1 MGDSTAEKLRM
12 SPNDMLIHSPK
23 MCIFKAAQ
31 HHVISWGCGDTVG
44 MNIRSK
50 GSDVYVKGCRFLW
63 QPELK
68 EKWMLSRL
76 LMLRQGKYFCNST
89 S

>member
-1 MGDSTAEKLRM
+1 MGDSTAEK
-12 SPNDMLIHSPK
+12 SHNMLIHPAK
-23 MCIFKAAQ
+23 ICIFKDAEHPA
-31 HHVISWGCGDTVG
+31 ISWGCGDTVG

-50 GSDVYVKGCRFLW
+50 GSDVYVKGCRFLR

-76 LMLRQGKYFCNST
+76 LMFRQGKYFCNSA